1 LFKLTFLA
9 KANVQSLSRIE
20 KKNERFFF
28 ARSQNKLLESAKK
41 KKKSGIFLIPKLGLK
56 TLPCRELST
65 VVSQS
70 LQVKSLKIK
79 FSKTYFYSGWFI
91 SVFT

>member
-1 LFKLTFLA
+1 MFK
-9 KANVQSLSRIE
+9 VLSRIE

-70 LQVKSLKIK
+70 FKVKSVKLNSPKRIYTQAGL
-79 FSKTYFYSGWFI
+79 FQFLREF
-91 SVFT
+91 